1 MDKACTEGRATSR
14 ARQGVMGS
22 LNLKASERVKARLD
36 ARIASLTGW
45 LFQESPDCFSKQ
57 KHLDKDS
64 VERAYWQYGYL
75 CALRD
80 VLRLLTENSE

>member
-1 MDKACTEGRATSR
+1 
-14 ARQGVMGS
+14 MGS
-22 LNLKASERVKARLD
+22 FNLKTHDDVEARLG
-36 ARIASLTGW
+36 ARIAFLTGW

-64 VERAYWQYGYL
+64 VERTYWHYGYL

-80 VLRLLTENSE
+80 VLRLFAKNSAQNRD